1 MIREWNK
8 VYYYDCLDYRKGL
21 PSLPDKSIDLC
32 ITDPPWNINYKG
44 SVGSNEKR
52 KKREG
57 IFYNDKIKNYR
68 LFSLRW
74 FYEINRVCKRIIFT
88 PGIQNLKMWY
98 RITEPTEIILH
109 YKKNGCY
116 GGRISVFNCFDPFL
130 YYGKA
135 KTYFIHNVIEKHS
148 TVGFCKIQ
156 DIKHG
161 CPKNSAV
168 WYEVIKGIKPDSV
181 LDPFMGSGTT
191 AEVCTKLGIP
201 WLGYEINEIYR
212 EDIEK
217 RLKGCVKEP
226 EQINL
231 LKYVAH

>member
-1 MIREWNK
+1 MIEWNK
-8 VYYYDCLDYRKGL
+8 VYYCDCLDPKIGL
-21 PSLPDKSIDLC
+21 TSLPDRSIDLC

-44 SVGSNEKR
+44 SAGSNGKR
-52 KKREG
+52 KRRDG
-57 IFYNDKIKNYR
+57 IFYNDKIQDYE

-74 FYEINRVCKRIIFT
+74 FYEIKRICNRIIFT

-130 YYGKA
+130 YYGK
-135 KTYFIHNVIEKHS
+135 TEQFFIHNVIEAHS

-156 DIKHG
+156 NLKHG
-161 CPKNSAV
+161 SPKNRYV
-168 WYEVIKGIKPDSV
+168 WNEIIKGIKPDSV
-181 LDPFMGSGTT
+181 IDPFIGSGTT

-201 WLGYEINEIYR
+201 WIGYEINEIYKV
-212 EDIEK
+212 DIET
-217 RLKGCVKEP
+217 RLKNCVKEP
-226 EQINL
+226 EQMNL
-231 LKYVAH
+231 LKFVVH